1 VRADTEVIP
10 EQAEAE
16 DSLPD
21 ARFRPGPAAKPR
33 DLIGGAK
40 PGELDLFPFAMLL
53 RAHLWRT
60 LLLAFLGVVLAAV
73 YAHTRKPRYAATAT
87 ILIPQQNNGSA
98 ANLALQAATGLDLF
112 GGGYEVYLDILHSR
126 TVQDKLIA
134 EFNLQAHYQVPNI
147 ESAEGMLFK
156 RSFIFAGKEGLL
168 IVVVQ
173 DEDPKLAADLAN
185 GYFTELSQLN
195 ARLGITAAGQLRHY
209 YEGEMVKE
217 KDALAD
223 AEVALEQSQQ
233 KTGVVEPQV
242 QANVELGAEENTRA
256 QLRARQIELQG
267 LLQGATAQN
276 PDVIRLQSEIAGLEG
291 QLRAFQTSGGPGIG
305 TPASQQPAQAL
316 DYIRKLR
323 DVKFHEALLDMITRQ
338 VENARQQESKDISM
352 IEVLDAA
359 RPTPFPVWPPSRDWM
374 LIGAAAGLVLGLLL
388 SVAEGVYATMMTNP
402 INQRRMRE
410 FLRGKSLA

>member
-1 VRADTEVIP
+1 MTERADFDGGLP
-10 EQAEAE
+10 EAG
-16 DSLPD
+16 LPS
-21 ARFRPGPAAKPR
+21 KPFMEGR
-33 DLIGGAK
+33 DLIGASR

-53 RAHLWRT
+53 RANLWRT
-60 LLLAFLGVVLAAV
+60 LLCAVLGLVIAAV

-134 EFNLQAHYQVPNI
+134 DYDLQAHYKAPNL
-147 ESAEGMLFK
+147 ESAEGTLFA
-156 RSFIFAGKEGLL
+156 RSFVSASKEGLL
-168 IVVVQ
+168 VVTVQ
-173 DEDPKLAADLAN
+173 DEDPKMAAVLAN
-185 GYFTELSQLN
+185 AYFTELSQLN
-195 ARLGITAAGQLRHY
+195 THLGITAAGQLRRY

-242 QANVELGAEENTRA
+242 QANAQLGAEESTRA

-267 LLQGATAQN
+267 LLQGATPQN
-276 PDVIRLQSEIAGLEG
+276 PNVVRLQSEIAGLEG
-291 QLRAFQTSGGPGIG
+291 QLRAFQTGGPGVG

-323 DVKFHEALLDMITRQ
+323 EVKFHEALLDMITRQ
-338 VENARQQESKDISM
+338 VEAARQQESKDISM

-359 RPTPFPVWPPSRDWM
+359 RPTPSPIWPPTRTWL
-374 LIGAAAGLVLGLLL
+374 LIGAAIGLFLGVLFT
-388 SVAEGVYATMMTNP
+388 VVEAAYKVIMANP
-402 INQRRMRE
+402 INRRRMQE
-410 FLRGKSLA
+410 LVRGKALA